1 MRSFIIRQ
9 RNRRMMNLA
18 IRNGTYVPP
27 TPAAAAGATATRHA
41 NTRVD
46 LSKKPQL
53 WEANLGGG
61 GGGGWQQQPGSFGL
75 NWKSEYSRDWES
87 IKPIYAGYTE
97 TSVPHS
103 GSTPTNLTGVSP
115 PPISTPLNPSGRS
128 RRDGDEENRGRTT
141 ASTTPSSL
149 FTRAR
154 LFLNPN
160 PTTTILGSS
169 SSSSA
174 DNGTNLNSHP
184 ISTNTV
190 TATTGISMTEL
201 SSSDPHPKIR
211 VAVLIAMPSP
221 LSTHGSSSSTT
232 TPPSSKSQPTSNSES
247 HPLELSSSPII
258 SLKVADEEKLEL
270 KKEEP
275 FTLPHLE
282 MGVADVQ
289 VVLGRSRKDSESS
302 SSRSLREEEKISSS
316 IIHSR
321 GSSYAE

>member
-41 NTRVD
+41 NTHVD

-53 WEANLGGG
+53 WEANLGG

-97 TSVPHS
+97 NSVPHS
-103 GSTPTNLTGVSP
+103 GYSTPTNLTGVSP
-115 PPISTPLNPSGRS
+115 PPISTPINPSGRS
-128 RRDGDEENRGRTT
+128 RRNGDDENRGTT
-141 ASTTPSSL
+141 ASTTPSL

-174 DNGTNLNSHP
+174 DNGTNLNSHT

-190 TATTGISMTEL
+190 TATTTSISMTEL
-201 SSSDPHPKIR
+201 SSSDPPPKIR

-221 LSTHGSSSSTT
+221 LSTHGSSST
-232 TPPSSKSQPTSNSES
+232 TPPTALPSSKAQPITNSEL
-247 HPLELSSSPII
+247 HPLGLSSYPK
-258 SLKVADEEKLEL
+258 LKVADEEKLEL
-270 KKEEP
+270 KNEEP
-275 FTLPHLE
+275 LTIPHLE

-289 VVLGRSRKDSESS
+289 VVLSRSRKDSESS

>member
-27 TPAAAAGATATRHA
+27 TLAAAGGGGTATRHA

-53 WEANLGGG
+53 WEVNLGLGGGGRG

-87 IKPIYAGYTE
+87 IKPIYAGYAE

-103 GSTPTNLTGVSP
+103 GSTPTNLTGTSP
-115 PPISTPLNPSGRS
+115 PPISTPIIPSGRS
-128 RRDGDEENRGRTT
+128 RRDGDDENRGRTT
-141 ASTTPSSL
+141 TPSL

-160 PTTTILGSS
+160 PTTTILA

-174 DNGTNLNSHP
+174 DNGTDLNSHP

-190 TATTGISMTEL
+190 TATTIPMTEL
-201 SSSDPHPKIR
+201 SSSDPPPKIR

-232 TPPSSKSQPTSNSES
+232 YTPPSSKSQPTSNSES
-247 HPLELSSSPII
+247 HP
-258 SLKVADEEKLEL
+258 VADEEKLEL
-270 KKEEP
+270 KKEESL
-275 FTLPHLE
+275 TLPHLE
-282 MGVADVQ
+282 MGVVDVQ
-289 VVLGRSRKDSESS
+289 VVLSRSTTKDSESL